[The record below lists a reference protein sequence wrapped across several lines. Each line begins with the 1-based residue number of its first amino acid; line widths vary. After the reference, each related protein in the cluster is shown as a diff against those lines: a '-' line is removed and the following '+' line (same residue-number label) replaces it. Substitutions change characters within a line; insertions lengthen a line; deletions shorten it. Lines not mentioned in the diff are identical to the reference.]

1 MSTTESVAPFD
12 AWRRFLWFAWAAFW
26 LLMLLVSVQD
36 NYVNGDEPLW
46 RPLLWEGSSLLVATV
61 LIAIQLHWLPRL
73 RPLLQQPMRW
83 FGVQLVW
90 LPGVVVGFVIAAY
103 GIRHGVY
110 ALLGD
115 TYQHEPW
122 LQVLLYEA
130 TKLTIFFGLWT
141 AAQFGIESFIALWQ
155 EQQKNF
161 AIQQALTD
169 ARRALLQTKIQPHF
183 LFNALNTISAVMH
196 EDVEK
201 AEQLISELSMLLREG
216 LNLDKKSLV
225 PLHQE
230 WQFLQAYSHL
240 MLARFAPRVTMQ
252 WQLSDEV
259 RDVQVPPLCLQPLL
273 ENMFQH
279 GAEKIPGPFHI
290 ELFAKA
296 DGKDL
301 LMGLTG
307 SKGHITEPVI
317 EREGMAQVRGRLQL
331 CFDDSAS
338 LAMRNRQQGG
348 VEVLLRIRDA
358 LER

>member
-1 MSTTESVAPFD
+1 M
-12 AWRRFLWFAWAAFW
+12 RR
-26 LLMLLVSVQD
+26 
-36 NYVNGDEPLW
+36 
-46 RPLLWEGSSLLVATV
+46 
-61 LIAIQLHWLPRL
+61 
-73 RPLLQQPMRW
+73 
-83 FGVQLVW
+83 
-90 LPGVVVGFVIAAY
+90 
-103 GIRHGVY
+103 GVY

-161 AIQQALTD
+161 AIQQALAE

-259 RDVQVPPLCLQPLL
+259 REVAVPPLCLQPLL

-307 SKGHITEPVI
+307 SKGQITEPVI
-317 EREGMAQVRGRLQL
+317 EREGLAQVRGRLQL

-338 LAMRNRQQGG
+338 LIMRNRQQGG